1 MCYLVGG
8 ITSTIMLGMN
18 IFDRCKLV
26 KSSASIISIAIN
38 IDFLWTINFILT
50 SDRVKKHKKDYVA
63 SRELSIRWWYIIYCF
78 CKLTSNHLNVHS
90 AAKAQKPIFSSLIYD
105 EIRAMNPPGRFLK
118 QDPQTKLWSDIGKKK
133 ALDKTRQALREG
145 APDLIKGDGDEE
157 SNEEKQ
163 PKAKKSRTNRKG
175 NDSLSSSFASI
186 GSVSVDGANFQKSMT
201 NRKGNDPLSS
211 SFASIGSFSVDS
223 ANFPSPDLF
232 STASN
237 LGGGN
242 NIPAGILG
250 GNSLQNNLMAA
261 QVQLLSQW
269 QNLMNLQNAL
279 QNSATPPDPNAQ
291 MQLLN
296 LQMQLQNQMQ
306 QQQQQQSLPN
316 LANFLN
322 AQNLANMNSGN
333 NPSFPSFPQFNAAP
347 QAQMQLNDPNLA
359 AMLAVL
365 QNNAANQNNQMQ
377 NQNQSFQ
384 NFQNQMAMMA
394 LTQQINNAT
403 NQAAKSNANAN
414 SSTNPQGGTPNNNIQ
429 NILSAANV
437 INKDSVATATATESQ
452 SKERKTGGTS
462 LARSKRIGLKNS
474 FTARRPNSHKQTTN
488 ALTTSQMSVDI
499 ENMNLEEDD
508 DEEEDADEKETK
520 VEAKVDK
527 KPKDSS
533 LDDEDNEMEV

>member
-1 MCYLVGG
+1 MTEPEQLTD
-8 ITSTIMLGMN
+8 ITFPHVHDVLSGRGNYVNHHAGNEHFRSL
-18 IFDRCKLV
+18 
-26 KSSASIISIAIN
+26 
-38 IDFLWTINFILT
+38 
-50 SDRVKKHKKDYVA
+50 VKKHKKDYVA
-63 SRELSIRWWYIIYCF
+63 SP
-78 CKLTSNHLNVHS
+78 
-90 AAKAQKPIFSSLIYD
+90 KAQKPIFSSLIYD

-175 NDSLSSSFASI
+175 NDSLSSSLASI
-186 GSVSVDGANFQKSMT
+186 GSVSVDGANFQKSRT

-306 QQQQQQSLPN
+306 HQQQQQSLPN

-403 NQAAKSNANAN
+403 NQAAKSNPNAN

-437 INKDSVATATATESQ
+437 INKDSVATATESQ

-508 DEEEDADEKETK
+508 DEEEAADEKEAK
-520 VEAKVDK
+520 VEAKVDE